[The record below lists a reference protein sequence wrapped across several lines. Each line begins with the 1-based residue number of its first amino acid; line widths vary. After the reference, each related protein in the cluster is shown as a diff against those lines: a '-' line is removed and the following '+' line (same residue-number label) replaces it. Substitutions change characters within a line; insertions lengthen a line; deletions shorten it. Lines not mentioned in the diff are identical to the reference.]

1 MNFVKFLRGPSPSEH
16 LWTTASGKRRP
27 KKKKTVEGKLLMIAS
42 IHFIA
47 LKTFSLFV
55 KHEVQ
60 NLKAR

>member
-1 MNFVKFLRGPSPSEH
+1 MNFVKFLRGPSASEH
-16 LWTTASGKRRP
+16 LWTTASGKRRL
-27 KKKKTVEGKLLMIAS
+27 KKKNGRGKILMIAS